1 MSEKITV
8 FKTLSKINVGDK
20 IEKKG
25 NLNYL
30 SWAFAWQVLKENYPN
45 SNYIVYENKDGLN
58 YHHDTKTAW
67 AKVGVAVEGIEHIEY
82 LPVMDFKNKSIPLNA
97 VTSMDVNKTIQRAL
111 TKAISRHGLGLY
123 IYAGEDLPIETK
135 DEESSTKQIEK
146 DEESS
151 TKQIEKVEVKQLE
164 QKPQPKVIEKIDE
177 NQARALLRLFTS
189 DEHKNDFLATCK
201 ISKIEDLPLSWYDK
215 AIDKLSK

>member
-1 MSEKITV
+1 MSQLEQVTV
-8 FKTLSKINVGDK
+8 FETLSKINVGDK

-30 SWAFAWQVLKENYPN
+30 SWAFAWQVLKEKYPN
-45 SNYIVYENKDGLN
+45 SNYTVYENKDGLN

-67 AKVGVAVEGIEHIEY
+67 AKVGVIVEGIEHIEY
-82 LPVMDFKNKSIPLNA
+82 LPIMDFKNKSIPLTA

-146 DEESS
+146 A
-151 TKQIEKVEVKQLE
+151 EVKQPE
-164 QKPQPKVIEKIDE
+164 QKPQPKVVEKIDE
-177 NQARALLRLFTS
+177 NQARALCLLFTS
-189 DEHKNDFLATCK
+189 DEHKADFLATCK

>member
-1 MSEKITV
+1 MSEQITV

-67 AKVGVAVEGIEHIEY
+67 AKVGVIVEGIEHIEY
-82 LPVMDFKNKSIPLNA
+82 LPIMDFKNKSIPLTA

-146 DEESS
+146 A
-151 TKQIEKVEVKQLE
+151 EVKQPE
-164 QKPQPKVIEKIDE
+164 QKPQPKVVEKIDE
-177 NQARALLRLFTS
+177 NQARALCLLFIS

-215 AIDKLSK
+215 AIEKLSK

>member
-1 MSEKITV
+1 MSEQITV

-45 SNYIVYENKDGLN
+45 SNYIVYENKDGFN

-82 LPVMDFKNKSIPLNA
+82 LPIMDFKNKSIPLNA

-123 IYAGEDLPIETK
+123 IYAGEDLPIETN
-135 DEESSTKQIEK
+135 DEESPIKQIEK
-146 DEESS
+146 A
-151 TKQIEKVEVKQLE
+151 EVKQLE

-177 NQARALLRLFTS
+177 NQVKALLRLFTS

>member
-1 MSEKITV
+1 MSEQNTV

-45 SNYIVYENKDGLN
+45 SNYIVYENKDGFN

-146 DEESS
+146 
-151 TKQIEKVEVKQLE
+151 VEVKQLE
-164 QKPQPKVIEKIDE
+164 QKPQPKVTKKIDE
-177 NQARALLRLFTS
+177 NQARALCLLFAS

>member
-1 MSEKITV
+1 MSQLEQITV
-8 FKTLSKINVGDK
+8 FETLSKINVGDK
-20 IEKKG
+20 IEKKS

-45 SNYIVYENKDGLN
+45 SNYTVYENKDGLN

-67 AKVGVAVEGIEHIEY
+67 AKVGVLVEGIEHIEY
-82 LPVMDFKNKSIPLNA
+82 LPIMDFKNKSIPLNA

-135 DEESSTKQIEK
+135 DEESPIKQIEK
-146 DEESS
+146 A
-151 TKQIEKVEVKQLE
+151 EVKQLQ
-164 QKPQPKVIEKIDE
+164 QKPQPKIIEKINE
-177 NQARALLRLFTS
+177 SQAKELNSLFIS
-189 DEHKNDFLATCK
+189 DEHKADFLATCK
-201 ISKIEDLPLSWYDK
+201 ITKIEDLPLSWYEK
-215 AIDKLSK
+215 ALAKLSK

>member
-1 MSEKITV
+1 MSEQITV

-25 NLNYL
+25 SLNYL

-67 AKVGVAVEGIEHIEY
+67 AKVGVVVEGIEHIEY
-82 LPVMDFKNKSIPLNA
+82 LPIMDFKNKSIPLTA

-146 DEESS
+146 A
-151 TKQIEKVEVKQLE
+151 EVKQPE
-164 QKPQPKVIEKIDE
+164 QKPQPKVVEKIDE
-177 NQARALLRLFTS
+177 NQARALCLLFTS